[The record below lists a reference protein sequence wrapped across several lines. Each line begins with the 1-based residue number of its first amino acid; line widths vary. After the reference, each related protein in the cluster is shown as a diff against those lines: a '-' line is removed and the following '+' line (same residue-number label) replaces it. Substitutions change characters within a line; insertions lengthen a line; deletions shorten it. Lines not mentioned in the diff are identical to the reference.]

1 MEVMWLEILFCGVFC
16 LSRFGLTH
24 NLRKL
29 TESRLPLSFFVKG
42 RNNCLSLLECG
53 SWCLEYATAATGEAG
68 EEGGGLGGQDSES
81 HRP

>member
-1 MEVMWLEILFCGVFC
+1 MVSSVLAGSVL
-16 LSRFGLTH
+16 LTTSGDS
-24 NLRKL
+24 

-53 SWCLEYATAATGEAG
+53 SWCLEYAAAATGEAG

-81 HRP
+81 HRPSAAAEQS